1 MTPCFADTFFFL
13 ALLNAND
20 RIYRERAQQANR
32 IDRPIL
38 VSSWVF
44 LELGDHLCNEKNRH
58 LFEQV
63 LEAVRQDSRFEIAR
77 ADQDVLDEAI
87 ELYNNRPD
95 KSWSLTDCTSFVLM
109 RSHGITEALT
119 ADRHFEQAGFTALLK

>member
-1 MTPCFADTFFFL
+1 VTPCFADTFFFL

-20 RIYRERAQQANR
+20 RPYHERARQANR
-32 IDRPIL
+32 VDRRIL

-44 LELGDHLCNEKNRH
+44 LELGDHLCDEKNRS
-58 LFEQV
+58 LFKQV
-63 LEAVRQDSRFEIAR
+63 LEVVREDHRFETVP
-77 ADQDVLDEAI
+77 ADQSVLDEAI

-95 KSWSLTDCTSFVLM
+95 KNWSLTDCTSFVLM
-109 RSHGITEALT
+109 RMHGITEALT

>member
-20 RIYRERAQQANR
+20 CLYHDQARQANR
-32 IDRPIL
+32 VDRPIL
-38 VSSWVF
+38 VSSWIF
-44 LELGDHLCNEKNRH
+44 LELGDHLCDEKNRP

-63 LEAVRQDSRFEIAR
+63 LEAVRGDHRFEIAP
-77 ADQDVLDEAI
+77 ADQSVLDAAI

-95 KSWSLTDCTSFVLM
+95 KSWSLTDCTSFILM
-109 RSHGITEALT
+109 RLRGITEALT
-119 ADRHFEQAGFTALLK
+119 ADRYFEQAGFTALLK